1 MFIYWP
7 NNYYLETI
15 CSYTNRELYKHK
27 QIISGKYVWAYIV
40 RLLHIYCNTHRPEF
54 ISQRSSFYPFFF
66 FPLLFLLLCTY
77 VYTLLL
83 LLCVCVCVTTTK
95 KCNFSRRFGRKERE
109 RKEPPTSLTR
119 KRTLPINLPK
129 CSWPDILLV
138 PLIDGPPYQQA
149 ASSTSPASK
158 QPTKNIPATYTL
170 QPTRQNRGQP
180 AKGRKLSLS
189 LTYAHT
195 HLQTYA
201 RTSMDT
207 HKHTQTARLAG

>member
-83 LLCVCVCVTTTK
+83 LLYVCVCVTTTK

-109 RKEPPTSLTR
+109 RE
-119 KRTLPINLPK
+119 KR
-129 CSWPDILLV
+129 
-138 PLIDGPPYQQA
+138 
-149 ASSTSPASK
+149 ASYFSHKKTHASHKSSKMFLAGYFIGASDRWSP
-158 QPTKNIPATYTL
+158 IPAGGKL
-170 QPTRQNRGQP
+170 NQP
-180 AKGRKLSLS
+180 S
-189 LTYAHT
+189 
-195 HLQTYA
+195 
-201 RTSMDT
+201 
-207 HKHTQTARLAG
+207 